1 MPGTFD
7 PHGPLDRMGR
17 WDDPEL
23 ADILADDPD
32 LYELSRTLRASR
44 PEPVVGPHFEPYL
57 RARLM
62 DAASRELRPRRG
74 LWGALRPRP
83 GLFAGGGAALGVAMI
98 AAVVVAT
105 VMYHPQDVTTFK
117 VSANVQENHQV
128 SPDDVI
134 QVSFNQPVD
143 HTAVER
149 NLQIH
154 PATAVQTS
162 WHGTTLVITPLHH
175 LAANTPYTVT
185 IPRTAVRDR
194 SGRVAAADVRIT
206 FGTAPTPSAGP
217 SSSPLQ
223 PPALQPQP
231 LGPVSVGSALVV
243 GPNGAVVSTS
253 GLLPTP
259 TPSPQATPIVGSPVG
274 SSGTVL
280 PGPTGHP
287 GRGLGLQSPTPAT
300 TAQGSPSPSASP
312 APPATALLQLDG
324 DGAPRQLGP
333 AAGAAAF
340 SRSGRSLAYLVADG
354 DHADLLVALA
364 DGSHPV
370 TLARSVDA
378 GSPLAWTSED
388 SLVYLSGGQVTRVD
402 LEGRTR
408 TVSGG
413 LHVAAGQAV
422 LLAPGGR
429 VAFVGPVP
437 GSTGATPSPSASA
450 SSSTSPGASSTPSP
464 DSLGHLVDLATGDLT
479 PLQGIQQLPAF
490 SGDGATVAWVDE
502 SGSAPL
508 LEVMPTATGSSSS
521 TVATPAVAGDSL
533 GSLALSGDG
542 SRLAYTLQHGTA
554 TAALRVV
561 SVPSGDAV
569 AVGDGQPV
577 QSPVLSQNGDRV
589 AFLRQAADGSVT
601 AELGLIPGAAPVTP
615 AADAMPADAGTVLDE
630 FVAAQTAGDASTMRS
645 LAAASVTLD
654 PALAA
659 KGVTR
664 SYVIK
669 ATLDSS
675 GTVTA
680 LVRLVRDAT
689 ASARQTSFA
698 DETIKLARPADGQ
711 PFQVTAAA
719 VADFQTE
726 PAGPQVVHVS
736 TERQQSALV
745 VRIAFDSDLDPAT
758 AAASAVSLVGPGGAT
773 LPAEVQYEVE
783 SRTLVVRLASVPAG
797 TLSLSVSNAVEDI
810 AGQALQ
816 GGYSTTVQG

>member
-23 ADILADDPD
+23 AGILADDPD

-62 DAASRELRPRRG
+62 DAAASELRPRRG
-74 LWGALRPRP
+74 LWGLLRPRP

-143 HTAVER
+143 HAAVER

-175 LAANTPYTVT
+175 LVANTPYTVT
-185 IPRTAVRDR
+185 IPRTAVRDS

-217 SSSPLQ
+217 SSSPAQ
-223 PPALQPQP
+223 PAQLQPQP
-231 LGPVSVGSALVV
+231 LGPVSDGSALVV
-243 GPNGAVVSTS
+243 GPNGVVVSTS
-253 GLLPTP
+253 GLLPAP
-259 TPSPQATPIVGSPVG
+259 TPSPQATAGAGSPLG
-274 SSGTVL
+274 STGSVL
-280 PGPTGHP
+280 PGATAHP
-287 GRGLGLQSPTPAT
+287 GRGLGLQSPTPAP
-300 TAQGSPSPSASP
+300 TAQSSPSPSASP

-340 SRSGRSLAYLVADG
+340 SPSGRSLAYLVADG

-378 GSPLAWTSED
+378 GSPLAWAGED
-388 SLVYLSGGQVTRVD
+388 SLVYLSGGQVTRAD

-413 LHVAAGQAV
+413 LRVAPGQPV

-429 VAFVGPVP
+429 DAFVGPVP
-437 GSTGATPSPSASA
+437 GSGGASPSPSPSAS
-450 SSSTSPGASSTPSP
+450 PGATSTPSP
-464 DSLGHLVDLATGDLT
+464 DSLGRLVDLATGDLT

-490 SGDGATVAWVDE
+490 SGDGAAVAWVDD
-502 SGSAPL
+502 SGTTPL
-508 LEVMPTATGSSSS
+508 LDVMPTASGSSAR
-521 TVATPAVAGDSL
+521 TIATPAVAGDSL
-533 GSLALSGDG
+533 GNLALSGDG
-542 SRLAYTLQHGTA
+542 TRLAYTLQHGTA
-554 TAALRVV
+554 TPALRVV
-561 SVPSGDAV
+561 SLAGGDVV

-601 AELGLIPGAAPVTP
+601 AELALIPGAVPVTP
-615 AADAMPADAGTVLDE
+615 AADAMPPDAGTVLDQ
-630 FVAAQTAGDASTMRS
+630 FVAAQARGDAATMRS
-645 LAAASVTLD
+645 LAAAGVTLD

-659 KGVTR
+659 TGVTR
-664 SYVIK
+664 TYVIT
-669 ATLDSS
+669 AALDSG

-689 ASARQTSFA
+689 ASAQQTSFA
-698 DETIKLARPADGQ
+698 DETVKLARPADGQ

-758 AAASAVSLVGPGGAT
+758 AAASAVTLVGPGGAT
-773 LPAEVQYEVE
+773 LPAQVQYEVE

-797 TLSLSVSNAVEDI
+797 PLTLSVGNTLRDI